1 MAETELTK
9 EIKKALLY
17 YAKADQAGVYGCYE
31 VCLGA
36 GYGDEYVDF
45 MTMNSK
51 NEFKS
56 YEIKVS
62 LSDMKSKA
70 KLSFCGNYNYL
81 VLPTELLY
89 NPSAKEEIYRHIS
102 HGIGILGYNPENA
115 KIIELKK
122 SGHMTLNIGRKVE
135 LMHYMIRSSLSLS
148 RKSFL
153 TRLWSSARMTASLSV
168 PPLSQEPLS
177 RLRFSR
183 TARLRKSPSS
193 PTSPR
198 RTRSASSV
206 TDSPTPRWKFPLS
219 TLNQ

>member
-102 HGIGILGYNPENA
+102 HGIGILGYNPKNA
-115 KIIELKK
+115 KIIELNK

-135 LMHYMIRSSLSLS
+135 LMHYMIRSLS
-148 RKSFL
+148 RYPVKL
-153 TRLWSSARMTASLSV
+153 AKAV
-168 PPLSQEPLS
+168 E
-177 RLRFSR
+177 
-183 TARLRKSPSS
+183 
-193 PTSPR
+193 
-198 RTRSASSV
+198 
-206 TDSPTPRWKFPLS
+206 
-219 TLNQ
+219 

>member
-115 KIIELKK
+115 KITELNK
-122 SGHMTLNIGRKVE
+122 SGHITLNIGRKVE
-135 LMHYMIRSSLSLS
+135 LMHYMIRSLS
-148 RKSFL
+148 RYPVKL
-153 TRLWSSARMTASLSV
+153 AKAV
-168 PPLSQEPLS
+168 E
-177 RLRFSR
+177 
-183 TARLRKSPSS
+183 
-193 PTSPR
+193 
-198 RTRSASSV
+198 
-206 TDSPTPRWKFPLS
+206 
-219 TLNQ
+219 

>member
-102 HGIGILGYNPENA
+102 HGIGILGYNPENS
-115 KIIELKK
+115 KITVLKK

-135 LMHYMIRSSLSLS
+135 LMHYMIRSLS
-148 RKSFL
+148 RYPVKL
-153 TRLWSSARMTASLSV
+153 AKAV
-168 PPLSQEPLS
+168 E
-177 RLRFSR
+177 
-183 TARLRKSPSS
+183 
-193 PTSPR
+193 
-198 RTRSASSV
+198 
-206 TDSPTPRWKFPLS
+206 
-219 TLNQ
+219 

>member
-17 YAKADQAGVYGCYE
+17 YTKADQAGVYGCYE

-122 SGHMTLNIGRKVE
+122 SGHMTLNIDRKVE
-135 LMHYMIRSSLSLS
+135 LMHYMIRSLS
-148 RKSFL
+148 RYPVKL
-153 TRLWSSARMTASLSV
+153 AKAV
-168 PPLSQEPLS
+168 E
-177 RLRFSR
+177 
-183 TARLRKSPSS
+183 
-193 PTSPR
+193 
-198 RTRSASSV
+198 
-206 TDSPTPRWKFPLS
+206 
-219 TLNQ
+219 